1 MKPVTQKL
9 KILYVVTEDWYF
21 CSHRLNLARA
31 AQERGFAVHIA
42 TSVHSHGDKIR
53 SLGFQL
59 HPLLQ
64 LKRSNLSPWQ
74 DLKAVGELWRI
85 YRKVR
90 PDIVHHVALKPV
102 LYGTLIAR
110 ILRIK
115 IIINALGGL
124 GSLFISE
131 TSRMRGL
138 QKIIIFL
145 LRHLLNQKSQKL
157 IVQNQED
164 YTLWHSKAQLSSARL
179 ILIPGSGVD
188 IDHFKP
194 HQHTPNLIPLI
205 VCASRMLWDKGI
217 GELASAARILKQ
229 KQLKFRLLLCGSI
242 DDQNPS
248 TIEKSTLINWQKEE
262 LLEWLGHIEDIAPI
276 YQSADIAVLPSYR
289 EGLPKTLL
297 EAAACALP
305 ILTTDVPGCRD
316 IVHHQVNGLLVP
328 AKNSQ
333 AIADALELLIKNQ
346 SLCQFYGKSGRIRVE
361 KEFADQLIIAQ
372 TLKLYSSFN
381 SI

>member
-164 YTLWHSKAQLSSARL
+164 YTLWQSKAQLSSARL

-194 HQHTPNLIPLI
+194 RQHTPNLIPLI